1 MPVRPIRPPGGMYP
15 VRGQQLVAVDR
26 GPVAKGPWAFE
37 HGVAP
42 RPDHLQA
49 VNFNGR
55 TVVPV
60 NRVDVRP
67 QAFTGARGTAP
78 GSRSFL
84 GGNPPGGGQRV
95 NTNST
100 YMWGANPPRAVQSP
114 NGRPPQAVN
123 QQPPQGM
130 PQRPPQAIN
139 QQPTQGMTQRP
150 APGVNQRPNVGYPSQ
165 SYNQRSTY
173 VARPTPTIHY
183 SAPPAQ
189 QHYSAPPP
197 PPPHMSAPGP
207 RR

>member
-1 MPVRPIRPPGGMYP
+1 MPVRPARPPGGMYP

-67 QAFTGARGTAP
+67 QAFTAARGTAP

-84 GGNPPGGGQRV
+84 GGTPPGGGQRV

-100 YMWGANPPRAVQSP
+100 YMWGANPPRAVESP
-114 NGRPPQAVN
+114 GGRPPQAIT
-123 QQPPQGM
+123 QQPP
-130 PQRPPQAIN
+130 
-139 QQPTQGMTQRP
+139 QGMTQRP
-150 APGVNQRPNVGYPSQ
+150 APDVNQRPNVGYPSQ
-165 SYNQRSTY
+165 SFNQRSTY
-173 VARPTPTIHY
+173 VARPTPTTHY
-183 SAPPAQ
+183 SAPPPQ

-197 PPPHMSAPGP
+197 APHMSAPGP